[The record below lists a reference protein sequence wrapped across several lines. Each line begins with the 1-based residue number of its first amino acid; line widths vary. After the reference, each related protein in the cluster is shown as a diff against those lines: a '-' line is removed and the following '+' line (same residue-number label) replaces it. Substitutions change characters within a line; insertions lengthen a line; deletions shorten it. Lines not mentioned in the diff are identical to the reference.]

1 MGGLVVCTFVLH
13 WYIRMSAQVQP
24 RSRMSAVVCGMVSVH
39 GQPATGAFV
48 FRFLPSQPA
57 SLYRLSGQQVL
68 GFRFFIK
75 CWVAFRNHSVVFRQ
89 SSLLPCRISHTA
101 CASHRP
107 SAPCI
112 PSCRR
117 ASVLSDSNMVQSSS
131 GEATEAGTQTA
142 QHGAGHDIATQSA
155 PVNQSVASQTS
166 GSLKEVCSL

>member
-1 MGGLVVCTFVLH
+1 
-13 WYIRMSAQVQP
+13 MSAQKQP
-24 RSRMSAVVCGMVSVH
+24 RSRMSAVVFGMVSVH

-57 SLYRLSGQQVL
+57 SLYRLSGQQVI
-68 GFRFFIK
+68 GFSFLINS
-75 CWVAFRNHSVVFRQ
+75 WVAFRNHCVVFRQ

-117 ASVLSDSNMVQSSS
+117 TSVLSDSNMVQSSS